1 MSDEKTSNGKAF
13 ARMKLSSDNL
23 KDPLCSLNV
32 SGDIIKYLDKFCLVD
47 IASVVL
53 FNSNL
58 KDEGKMKQFKRKL
71 GKFSIQ
77 SSS

>member
-32 SGDIIKYLDKFCLVD
+32 SGDIIRYSGKFCKVD
-47 IASVVL
+47 TASVL
-53 FNSNL
+53 LNNSKS
-58 KDEGKMKQFKRKL
+58 KDEGIMKH
-71 GKFSIQ
+71 
-77 SSS
+77 